1 MADSHGN
8 TPAAWTAVLV
18 SLVGFVIGAVGT
30 SLSPI
35 NWPLFWIGAVIAVGA
50 GPLFL
55 VLAKMGL
62 HESGH

>member
-1 MADSHGN
+1 MADNHGN

-18 SLVGFVIGAVGT
+18 SLVGFVIGAAGMSV
-30 SLSPI
+30 SPL
-35 NWPLFWIGAVIAVGA
+35 NWTLFWVGAVIAVGA

-55 VLAKMGL
+55 ILVKMGL